1 MESITSGDLELVW
14 DVEPAAWS
22 EPYVGNVQV
31 TAAGFTDIFV
41 NPLTG
46 NAKLN
51 AARAL
56 AEVPEEDWQLS
67 AKVSV
72 GFKSK
77 WDAGALMVWVNEGDW
92 AKLNF
97 ELAPD
102 GIPTVFSVV
111 TRGRSDDAVG
121 WTVSGEHLWL
131 RINHSQGAYFFYASE
146 DGEEWQLVRQFYLPS
161 DGEFVAAGIEVQS
174 PAGEG
179 CDVLFDE
186 LNFALIPAPP
196 VG

>member
-1 MESITSGDLELVW
+1 
-14 DVEPAAWS
+14 
-22 EPYVGNVQV
+22 V

-41 NPLTG
+41 HPQTG
-46 NAKLN
+46 DVKLN

-67 AKVSV
+67 AKVTV
-72 GFKSK
+72 GFKNK
-77 WDAGALMVWVNEGDW
+77 WDAGALMVWINEGNW

-121 WTVSGEHLWL
+121 WTISSEHLWL
-131 RINHSQGAYFFYASE
+131 RINYSQDAYYFYASE
-146 DGEEWQLVRQFYLPS
+146 DGEEWQLVRQFYLPA
-161 DGEFVAAGIEVQS
+161 GGAFVAAGIEVQS
-174 PAGEG
+174 PVGEG

-186 LNFALIPAPP
+186 LNFALLPP
-196 VG
+196 PPIG